1 MAERN
6 KRQQT
11 SRELTR
17 AETKRAVIEDAS
29 RLDAESDVYSE
40 ETGLTAQQWQ
50 AVALLTSGMRAV
62 DVAQQVGVTPETI
75 SRWRAVPLFTAAYN
89 QSVRDAYS
97 ATIGQVRDIAAEAIQ
112 TLRESLQSKDE
123 RVRLSAAMAILRVR
137 LQLDAGALAAPTT
150 PAAIARGMKE
160 DALSDVL
167 LSLY

>member
-11 SRELTR
+11 SSILTR
-17 AETKRAVIEDAS
+17 SATKRAVIENAS

-40 ETGLTAQQWQ
+40 DGLTAQQWQ
-50 AVALLTSGMRAV
+50 AVALLTSGLRAV
-62 DVAQQVGVTPETI
+62 DVAQQVGVTQETI
-75 SRWRAVPLFTAAYN
+75 SRWRATPVFMAAYN

-123 RVRLSAAMAILRVR
+123 RVRLSAALAVLRVR
-137 LQLDAGALAAPTT
+137 FQLDAGALAAPTT
-150 PAAIARGMKE
+150 PAAIAKGTTE
-160 DALSDVL
+160 DEIADMILSI
-167 LSLY
+167 Y